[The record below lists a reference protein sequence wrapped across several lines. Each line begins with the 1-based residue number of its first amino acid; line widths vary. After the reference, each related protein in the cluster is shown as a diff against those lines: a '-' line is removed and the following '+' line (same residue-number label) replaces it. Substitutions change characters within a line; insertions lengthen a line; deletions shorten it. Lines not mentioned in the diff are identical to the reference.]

1 MRRAHEI
8 ADAAAD
14 GRVLVFGSLPPGGRD
29 LDLLVRP
36 EHDRAIVA
44 ALEAEGF
51 RRQGHELA
59 RFSGCSVEPVELI
72 DAGGWSLPAAEL
84 EALYAD
90 AVPLDGCT
98 RVVRPAP
105 HHALL
110 ILARRVAHGGGE
122 LDEKRRARLDAALA
136 EDPEAFERART
147 HAGRWA
153 ADAALAGLERIHRDG
168 SSLRTDE
175 RMTPDDG
182 GVRAVVDRVRS
193 MRQRGTVI
201 ALSGL
206 DGAGKSSQAAAL
218 RETLERLGYEVE
230 TAWTRINWD
239 DLIWRIGAP
248 LKRAAAIP
256 FRLLP
261 KRESEVSETEVHA
274 DPVKEMRERSG
285 LLTHAWLMVIAFAN
299 AWSQRRLT
307 RDHLKRGAVVICD
320 RYTLDSIVALR
331 YEYGK
336 GRRFRLQRA
345 LIAAISPS
353 PRRAY
358 FLDVSP
364 ETAFA
369 RKGEWGVEWLAGH
382 RELYLEEAHTMG
394 VRVLDGEQPRETI
407 CEQIAADVWHAL

>member
-8 ADAAAD
+8 VDAAAG

-29 LDLLVRP
+29 LDLLVRR
-36 EHDRAIVA
+36 EHDQAIVA

-51 RRQGHELA
+51 QRQGHELA

-72 DAGGWSLPAAEL
+72 DAGSWGLPPAEL

-90 AVPLDGCT
+90 AIPLNGCT

-110 ILARRVAHGGGE
+110 ILARRVARSGV
-122 LDEKRRARLDAALA
+122 LDEKRRRRLEDILA
-136 EDPEAFERART
+136 EEPEAFSHARKRADAWAAEGALQALEARTAPPAMRPSLVDRARER
-147 HAGRWA
+147 RW
-153 ADAALAGLERIHRDG
+153 R
-168 SSLRTDE
+168 
-175 RMTPDDG
+175 
-182 GVRAVVDRVRS
+182 
-193 MRQRGTVI
+193 RGTVI

-218 RETLERLGYEVE
+218 RETLERMGYEVE

-239 DLIWRIGAP
+239 DLIWRIGTP

-261 KRESEVSETEVHA
+261 SRGGKSEEVSEAEVHS
-274 DPVKEMRERSG
+274 DPVKQMRERSG

-345 LIAAISPS
+345 LIGAISPT
-353 PRRAY
+353 PRRAF

-364 ETAFA
+364 EVAFA

-382 RELYLEEAHTMG
+382 RDLYLEEAHSMG

-407 CEQIAADVWHAL
+407 CEQIASDVWRAL